1 MTRFPIIRPRRLR
14 ENATLRSLVAETQL
28 TPQQL
33 IQPLFLKKGKGLREP
48 ISSMPG
54 IFRLSPDEALKEVK
68 ELLEL
73 KIQGVLLFG
82 LAEHKDELAS
92 EAYDAHGV
100 VPETLK
106 LLKKKFPNLLLIAD
120 VCLCEYMS
128 HGHCG
133 VVVEEKGRATIDN
146 DHSLELLTR
155 TAAVYARAG
164 ADVLAPSDM
173 MDGRVQAIR
182 DELDAAGFKQLPILS
197 YAAKYASSFYGPFRE
212 ALHSSPQFG
221 DRKSYQMDP
230 ANAREALKEVR
241 LDIAEG
247 ADMVMIKPALP
258 CLDIIAK
265 VKHEVLVPVGA
276 YQVSGE
282 YAMIKQAGKQGMI
295 DESAAMQE
303 SLLAIKRA
311 GADFI
316 ITYFAKD
323 FAKGL

>member
-1 MTRFPIIRPRRLR
+1 
-14 ENATLRSLVAETQL
+14 
-28 TPQQL
+28 
-33 IQPLFLKKGKGLREP
+33 
-48 ISSMPG
+48 
-54 IFRLSPDEALKEVK
+54 
-68 ELLEL
+68 
-73 KIQGVLLFG
+73 
-82 LAEHKDELAS
+82 
-92 EAYDAHGV
+92 
-100 VPETLK
+100 
-106 LLKKKFPNLLLIAD
+106 
-120 VCLCEYMS
+120 
-128 HGHCG
+128 
-133 VVVEEKGRATIDN
+133 
-146 DHSLELLTR
+146 
-155 TAAVYARAG
+155 
-164 ADVLAPSDM
+164 
-173 MDGRVQAIR
+173 
-182 DELDAAGFKQLPILS
+182 
-197 YAAKYASSFYGPFRE
+197 
-212 ALHSSPQFG
+212 
-221 DRKSYQMDP
+221 MDP
-230 ANAREALKEVR
+230 ANVREALKEVR